1 MFVAQSLQPL
11 LPAVHFVVC
20 LHALRCTVTVWLAV
34 GADQMKPVPIEAAI
48 AALITVK
55 YPSQK
60 MATPDQK
67 ALIVLR
73 SRSKDK
79 LKEVTIEQT

>member
-1 MFVAQSLQPL
+1 
-11 LPAVHFVVC
+11 
-20 LHALRCTVTVWLAV
+20 
-34 GADQMKPVPIEAAI
+34 MKPVPIEAAI
-48 AALITVK
+48 AALITAK

-60 MATPDQK
+60 MATLDQK

-79 LKEVTIEQT
+79 LKEVTIEQTLF